1 MKKPEIELV
10 SWGIR
15 QNNIR
20 EGEKKMRFEEIKM
33 DEIMEVNGG
42 KSIAINIS
50 QNAVVKAALIA
61 MVMGV
66 TGILSNR

>member
-1 MKKPEIELV
+1 
-10 SWGIR
+10 
-15 QNNIR
+15 
-20 EGEKKMRFEEIKM
+20 MRFEEIKM

>member
-1 MKKPEIELV
+1 MV